1 MEFTPAMT
9 RKRQLCLVLTFSDAE
24 GVVATSNK
32 VVEGNK
38 EIGVILAGTG
48 QEVLLGVPAG
58 RFSQT
63 LGLKVWSLQSF

>member
-1 MEFTPAMT
+1 MDFTSAMT
-9 RKRQLCLVLTFSDAE
+9 RKSQLCFVLTFSDAE

-32 VVEGNK
+32 VVEGN
-38 EIGVILAGTG
+38 EEVGVILTGTG
-48 QEVLLGVPAG
+48 QKVLLGVPAG